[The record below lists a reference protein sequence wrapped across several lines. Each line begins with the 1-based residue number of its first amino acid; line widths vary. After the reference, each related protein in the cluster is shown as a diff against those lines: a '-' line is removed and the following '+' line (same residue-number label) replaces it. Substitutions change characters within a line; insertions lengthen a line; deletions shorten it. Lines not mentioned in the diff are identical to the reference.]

1 MDNTPS
7 LIAPL
12 GQCIGSID
20 VRLGRRMLDLF
31 SEGLYT
37 SPNKAIEELV
47 ANSFD
52 AGARHVH
59 VLASLAAGGKGT
71 IAVIDDGEGMDAE
84 GLKRHWLIGRTDKR
98 LLASPPLGR
107 KQIGKFGIGK
117 LATYVLAN
125 RLTHVSK
132 CGKEYYSAS
141 MEYSAINNRVDGEV
155 GSDDPVTIPLLH
167 MTEAQAREAV
177 SEWADTTAFKK
188 SGMPLF
194 GRGSPGSWTASIM
207 SDLKPM
213 SDKIREGR
221 LAWILRTALPLQP
234 DFAVWLNGER
244 IRPSKEDRD
253 PIKRWVI
260 GRDIEGLPRPAPHA
274 SASTDA
280 ALPPSSE
287 HRFGLDVEGLG
298 RVTGHAEMYENALAG
313 KSDDWGRSSGFF
325 VYARGRLLN
334 EADGHFGIQPN
345 ELRHGTF
352 SRFRAVVHIDRLDE
366 ALRSSREAVGDSDEA
381 SAARDVLRG
390 IFNTV
395 RKAMD
400 DHDRGNAPNERLARR
415 VSAGPA
421 SLSRRPIAALAR
433 AAAEGKA
440 LSRHLAIPGG
450 GRDLREDALA
460 RLDRS
465 VMGPE
470 PFVTGREMDDDG
482 DPEDVI
488 AKFDCASRRLR
499 INARHP
505 FVVTFYDAFASKRHS
520 LPLEL
525 LVMSDVAAEAR
536 MYQDGLDPRMIEE
549 TVMARDRHLRS
560 LAYESGRPS
569 PPRVASALEQA
580 QTPKEFEKCV
590 CEAFRSLGFDVR
602 QIGGSGRPDGIATA
616 RLASG
621 EKDEV
626 RRYAVSIEAKSKAGE
641 DGRAVPA
648 KDVDVG
654 AVANHCRDHECDHA
668 VVVGPEF
675 QGGGDESSLG
685 KSVNA
690 ATAAGG
696 DGSDGPATI
705 TVIRTGD
712 LARLVRL
719 RPVKLV
725 GLADMRGL
733 FHECRMPA
741 ESAAWVD
748 RIAKRDVRRPP
759 YRRIIRAIAEY
770 QRDVPEAPVKYEALH
785 IWLMKMDPPVRF
797 DRSKVIAELCRT
809 MAQMSGGAI
818 RAYGDRVELDQSE
831 ENAVDAIEA
840 ALQECERKS
849 IRGRVGEDG
858 TGGTGGARGGN
869 GGRNGGGVA

>member
-1 MDNTPS
+1 M
-7 LIAPL
+7 
-12 GQCIGSID
+12 
-20 VRLGRRMLDLF
+20 
-31 SEGLYT
+31 
-37 SPNKAIEELV
+37 
-47 ANSFD
+47 
-52 AGARHVH
+52 
-59 VLASLAAGGKGT
+59 
-71 IAVIDDGEGMDAE
+71 
-84 GLKRHWLIGRTDKR
+84 
-98 LLASPPLGR
+98 
-107 KQIGKFGIGK
+107 
-117 LATYVLAN
+117 
-125 RLTHVSK
+125 
-132 CGKEYYSAS
+132 
-141 MEYSAINNRVDGEV
+141 
-155 GSDDPVTIPLLH
+155 
-167 MTEAQAREAV
+167 
-177 SEWADTTAFKK
+177 
-188 SGMPLF
+188 
-194 GRGSPGSWTASIM
+194 
-207 SDLKPM
+207 
-213 SDKIREGR
+213 
-221 LAWILRTALPLQP
+221 
-234 DFAVWLNGER
+234 
-244 IRPSKEDRD
+244 
-253 PIKRWVI
+253 
-260 GRDIEGLPRPAPHA
+260 
-274 SASTDA
+274 
-280 ALPPSSE
+280 
-287 HRFGLDVEGLG
+287 
-298 RVTGHAEMYENALAG
+298 
-313 KSDDWGRSSGFF
+313 
-325 VYARGRLLN
+325 
-334 EADGHFGIQPN
+334 
-345 ELRHGTF
+345 
-352 SRFRAVVHIDRLDE
+352 HIDRLDE

-400 DHDRGNAPNERLARR
+400 EYDRGSAPGERLARR

-433 AAAEGKA
+433 AAAGGKA
-440 LSRHLAIPGG
+440 LSRHLAVPGG
-450 GRDLREDALA
+450 GHDRREDMLA

-488 AKFDCASRRLR
+488 AKFDCSSRRLR

-505 FVVTFYDAFASKRHS
+505 FVATFYDTFASRKHS

-525 LVMSDVAAEAR
+525 LVMSDIAAEAR
-536 MYQDGLDPRMIEE
+536 MYRDGLDPRMIEE

-560 LAYESGRPS
+560 LAYESGRQS

-602 QIGGSGRPDGIATA
+602 QIGGSGKPDGIATA
-616 RLASG
+616 RLAAG
-621 EKDEV
+621 EKDAV
-626 RRYAVSIEAKSKAGE
+626 RRYAVSIEAKSKADEG
-641 DGRAVPA
+641 GRAVPA
-648 KDVDVG
+648 KDVDVS
-654 AVANHCRDHECDHA
+654 AVANHCREHECDHA
-668 VVVGPEF
+668 VVVGPAF
-675 QGGGDESSLG
+675 QGGGEESSLS

-690 ATAAGG
+690 TIAAGG
-696 DGSDGPATI
+696 GGGGGSSATI

-733 FHECRMPA
+733 FRECRMPA
-741 ESAAWVD
+741 ESEAWVD
-748 RIAKRDVRRPP
+748 RIAKRDVGRPP

-770 QRDVPEAPVKYEALH
+770 QRDVPETPVKYEALH

-849 IRGRVGEDG
+849 IRGGWDDG
-858 TGGTGGARGGN
+858 TGGAGGAGGGGN
-869 GGRNGGGVA
+869 GGGAA